1 MIDPTDATE
10 MNNDPFVKKYATLGD
25 DLRIESFIADKVLH
39 FFSTKKRQDIKWV
52 KSK

>member
-1 MIDPTDATE
+1 ML
-10 MNNDPFVKKYATLGD
+10 LGD